1 MMNNCSKAQALMNAQ
16 AVMAL
21 AVTFGHGDVVTL
33 SVNGAAVVLTLLY
46 DNGGSDRER
55 EKDWLLNRIM
65 CGVHLDTCDDI
76 EVGLYTIRLLWEFN
90 PWLK

>member
-1 MMNNCSKAQALMNAQ
+1 MNAQ

-21 AVTFGHGDVVTL
+21 AVQFGHGDVVTI
-33 SVNGAAVVLTLLY
+33 SVDGAAVVLSLIY
-46 DNGGSDRER
+46 DDRWSDRER

-65 CGVHLDTCDDI
+65 CGVSLDTCDDI

>member
-1 MMNNCSKAQALMNAQ
+1 MINNCSKAQALMNAQ

-55 EKDWLLNRIM
+55 EKGWLLNRIM
-65 CGVHLDTCDDI
+65 CGVYLDSCDDI
-76 EVGLYTIRLLWEFN
+76 EGGLYTIRLLWEFN
-90 PWLK
+90 PSLK

>member
-1 MMNNCSKAQALMNAQ
+1 MNMINNCSKAQALMNAQ

-55 EKDWLLNRIM
+55 EKD
-65 CGVHLDTCDDI
+65 
-76 EVGLYTIRLLWEFN
+76 
-90 PWLK
+90 